1 MNVDDGVRIHAL
13 FLLRDQICLFPLLST
28 LFAAELRSDG
38 NGEKHEKELKQRMRD
53 DSLRGEDEHIRQE
66 LPGNNW
72 VTL

>member
-1 MNVDDGVRIHAL
+1 MSLSVMIPYESMRF

-28 LFAAELRSDG
+28 LFAAELCSDG

-66 LPGNNW
+66 TSW
-72 VTL
+72 K